1 MNGCT
6 TGETLRQPPK
16 QEGWGHWY
24 LFPPLSL
31 LADFLLLSF
40 FILVLINISI
50 DNMMRHLD
58 ATEVVVQM
66 LQDSTSTWAQCG
78 EHTGDSRRQ
87 GVTPAELGGPVEG
100 PDPSAGSASAPSRGA
115 RRKRVST
122 ARDLHNDLQQA
133 ECFRPNSQKQT
144 PRGLVGGPVLT
155 ETSAAELDLWHL
167 LHRLPELAGEP
178 VVPEHQ
184 RQTWDGL
191 EMLWRTRCCLQH
203 HSAGSVWWWVSEGL
217 GKHS

>member
-1 MNGCT
+1 M
-6 TGETLRQPPK
+6 
-16 QEGWGHWY
+16 
-24 LFPPLSL
+24 FPPLSL

-58 ATEVVVQM
+58 ATEVAQVVQL
-66 LQDSTSTWAQCG
+66 LQDSTSTWAQSG
-78 EHTGDSRRQ
+78 EHAGDSRRQ
-87 GVTPAELGGPVEG
+87 GVTPAELGGAVEG
-100 PDPSAGSASAPSRGA
+100 PDPSAGSACAPSRGA

-133 ECFRPNSQKQT
+133 ECFRPNSQKQI
-144 PRGLVGGPVLT
+144 PQGLVGGPVLT

-167 LHRLPELAGEP
+167 RHRLPELAGEP

-184 RQTWDGL
+184 RQT
-191 EMLWRTRCCLQH
+191 
-203 HSAGSVWWWVSEGL
+203 
-217 GKHS
+217 